1 MNKIWILTQDRETV
15 IGCDYITTEPYAGD
29 VEWVIVSKDVNKS
42 IILGVYPKE
51 EAKDIVSRIYQSIV
65 NKLDIFTMPE

>member
-15 IGCDYITTEPYAGD
+15 IGCDYITTEPYAGN
-29 VEWVIVSKDVNKS
+29 VEWKVVYKDVNKS
-42 IILGVYPKE
+42 IILGVYPRE

-65 NKLDIFTMPE
+65 DGVNIFTMPE